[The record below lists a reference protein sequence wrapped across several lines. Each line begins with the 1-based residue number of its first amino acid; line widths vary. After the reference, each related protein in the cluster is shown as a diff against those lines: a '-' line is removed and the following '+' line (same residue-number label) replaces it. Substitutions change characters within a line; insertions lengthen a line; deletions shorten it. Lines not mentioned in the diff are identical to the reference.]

1 MRQPSQLL
9 TASAFILA
17 LSAATACTSPDPTPE
32 QTPSKL
38 AGLTE
43 GWNAIEPGGET
54 TCSDGSPFRFFV
66 RPGSEAKRDQHI
78 HFYLEGGGGC
88 WSGATCDVQGRPTYT
103 PVVDPSDGQAST
115 GVFNLDRDDNP
126 LRGHT
131 TIFVP
136 YCGGDVHLGDRTVE
150 YTAPAADG
158 REERKY
164 TIEHHGLDNGT
175 AALDWMYSHFD
186 DPSAVFVSGSS
197 AGSIPSPVYATWIK
211 EHWPGARV
219 AQLGDGAGGY
229 RGASE
234 SKPYLQWGT
243 LGALNWGELV
253 GLEDTLSF
261 EDLYVASAKRAANVQ
276 YAQYDTAEDDVQLQF
291 LQLAG
296 TPTPSLL
303 PLLDANHEE
312 IAAAAPNFRS
322 FVAGGELHTILRR
335 PEVYTY
341 RVGDTTFLE
350 WLTDLVEGRDVHSVR
365 CSDCSQPEG
374 VMVEEAAPSPS
385 SE

>member
-1 MRQPSQLL
+1 MRQFLL
-9 TASAFILA
+9 LAVVSLA
-17 LSAATACTSPDPTPE
+17 LIAATACSPADTAPE
-32 QTPSKL
+32 PAPSKL
-38 AGLTE
+38 TALSE

-66 RPGSEAKRDQHI
+66 RPGSEASRDQNV

-88 WSGATCDVQGRPTYT
+88 WSGATCDVQGQPTYT
-103 PVVDPSDGQAST
+103 PVVEPGDGQAST
-115 GVFNLDRDDNP
+115 GVFNTQRDDNP
-126 LRGHT
+126 LAGYT

-150 YTAPAADG
+150 YTAPAVED
-158 REERKY
+158 REARTF
-164 TIEHHGLDNGT
+164 TIEHHGLDNGR
-175 AALDWMYSHFD
+175 AALDWAYAHFD
-186 DPSAVFVSGSS
+186 APSAVFVSGSS
-197 AGSIPSPVYATWIK
+197 AGSIPSPVYATWIA
-211 EHWPGARV
+211 EHWPQARV

-243 LGALNWGELV
+243 LGALDWPELA
-253 GLEDTLSF
+253 GLEDSLSF
-261 EDLYVASAKRAANVQ
+261 EDLYVASAKRAANIQ
-276 YAQYDTAEDDVQLQF
+276 YAQYDTAEDNVQLQF

-312 IAAAAPNFRS
+312 IAAADPNFRS
-322 FVAGGELHTILRR
+322 FIAGGELHTILRR

-350 WLTDLVEGRDVHSVR
+350 WLTALVEGGDVHSVR
-365 CSDCSQPEG
+365 CSDCSQPEAEL
-374 VMVEEAAPSPS
+374 VEEAPVPSES
-385 SE
+385 